1 MAIRTVGLSWY
12 LAASVMAAGGLR
24 AQAPAPLADS
34 TRRDSLP
41 AVLLGRVTDS
51 AGVGLPGAELTLFH
65 SDKVHSITGDS
76 GEFRIAGLPPGTN
89 VFNVRRLGFEPA
101 SFTALLKPGK
111 THRATFSMTATAHA
125 LPTVAVADTARKTH
139 WLDVF
144 ERRKGSSPGAF
155 FTRAD
160 IERKGARIG
169 SDVVRNVPGIR
180 LIPVRGGAGY
190 KVTMNRGAGGR
201 TCYPQMFYHNT
212 PHSGDLDDFIAE
224 DIEAVEVYVGVSEIP
239 PELDKGGRGI
249 CGAIVVWTRDPKRRP

>member
-1 MAIRTVGLSWY
+1 MAIPKVGLSWY
-12 LAASVMAAGGLR
+12 LAVAISATGGLR
-24 AQAPAPLADS
+24 AQQPLADS
-34 TRRDSLP
+34 TRRDSVP
-41 AVLLGRVTDS
+41 AVLVGRVTDS

-76 GEFRIAGLPPGTN
+76 GEFRITGLPAGTN

-101 SFTALLKPGK
+101 SFTALLKSGK
-111 THRATFSMTATAHA
+111 THRATFALTVTAHA
-125 LPTVAVADTARKTH
+125 LPTVAVKDTALVTH
-139 WLDVF
+139 WLDQF
-144 ERRKGSSPGAF
+144 NRRKGSAPGAF

-169 SDVVRNVPGIR
+169 TDVVRNVPGIR
-180 LIPVRGGAGY
+180 LVPVRGGSGY
-190 KVTMNRGAGGR
+190 RVVMNRGAGGR

-212 PHSGDLDDFIAE
+212 PYSGDLDDFIAE

-249 CGAIVVWTRDPKRRP
+249 CGAIVVWTRDPKRKP

>member
-1 MAIRTVGLSWY
+1 MAIRTGW
-12 LAASVMAAGGLR
+12 SVVVRRCFAHGGRIALR
-24 AQAPAPLADS
+24 AQRAAPLDS
-34 TRRDSLP
+34 TRRDSVP

-51 AGVGLPGAELTLFH
+51 SGVGLAGAELTLFH

-101 SFTALLKPGK
+101 SFTAVLKPGK

-125 LPTVAVADTARKTH
+125 LPTVAVADTAFKTH

-144 ERRKGSSPGAF
+144 ERRKGSSPGTF

-180 LIPVRGGAGY
+180 LVPVRGGAGY

-201 TCYPQMFYHNT
+201 ACYPQMFYHNT
-212 PHSGDLDDFIAE
+212 PYSGDLDDFIAE